1 MTDSSAPR
9 TPETVL
15 RLEDVSKSF
24 GPVNVIKQVTLDVR
38 RGQVQALL
46 GENGAGKSTLI
57 KMVAGVHAPD
67 SGRILIDGKE
77 VTIPDTKTSEALG
90 IATIHQELNLVP
102 TMSVAE
108 NIMLGRTPRK

>member
-24 GPVNVIKQVTLDVR
+24 GPVNVI
-38 RGQVQALL
+38 
-46 GENGAGKSTLI
+46 
-57 KMVAGVHAPD
+57 
-67 SGRILIDGKE
+67 KE